1 MRLLLCSVLLSSLA
15 CRTTPA
21 PEDGVGDAA
30 ILDAASPDAA
40 SPDAAIP
47 DATSP
52 DATTPD
58 ASADD
63 LSSIYYVVRHAER
76 DVGEDPPINEEG
88 ERRSAAL
95 AALLA
100 DRGVD
105 EIVVTFFLRNQQTA
119 APLAAQTGA
128 PIVEAP
134 PRMTAAWPDFGAA
147 VAAWQLGRE
156 RPGTTTVMIGHS
168 GGYNNQLLRALGVE
182 ETIRERYQDLV
193 IVTRRAG
200 QPTTWEITE
209 YGGPSSL
216 DP

>member
-1 MRLLLCSVLLSSLA
+1 MPNDPGAGR
-15 CRTTPA
+15 RRR
-21 PEDGVGDAA
+21 GRGDPRRGEPRRGEPRRG
-30 ILDAASPDAA
+30 DPRRGD
-40 SPDAAIP
+40 PRRDDP
-47 DATSP
+47 RRHD
-52 DATTPD
+52 PD